1 MKSPE
6 PCETASQRTV
16 LQPSHEKPQNAGSTP
31 DVTTTVN
38 RGEAA
43 PILDVAD
50 LVVDYRRG
58 RSTFRALHGVSLS
71 IGAGECVGLVGESGS
86 GKSTL
91 GKAILGLS
99 LVSSGSIRIDGRDI
113 TRASGADRR
122 RLAADVQVVFQDPY
136 GSLDPAMTVGQAV
149 AEPLRAAGTDRET
162 ARAAVAEMLDQVRLP
177 ADAAARYPGEFS
189 GGQRQRIA
197 IARALV
203 RKPRLIICDEP
214 VSALDLTTQAAVVDL
229 FIDIQRETGV
239 SYLFISHDLGVVRRV
254 CHRVS
259 VMYGGRIVESG
270 ANETITRS
278 PAHPYTRRLLLASP
292 VADPARQAER
302 RRAWLRLRSPGESS
316 TT

>member
-1 MKSPE
+1 MKSTE
-6 PCETASQRTV
+6 SYETAPQGTV
-16 LQPSHEKPQNAGSTP
+16 MQPSQKKPENARSTSNA
-31 DVTTTVN
+31 TATVN
-38 RGEAA
+38 RAEAE
-43 PILDVAD
+43 PLLDVAD

-58 RSTFRALHGVSLS
+58 RRTFRALHGVSLS

-99 LVSSGSIRIDGRDI
+99 PVSSGSIRIDGRDI

-203 RKPRLIICDEP
+203 RRPRLIICDEP

>member
-1 MKSPE
+1 M
-6 PCETASQRTV
+6 
-16 LQPSHEKPQNAGSTP
+16 
-31 DVTTTVN
+31 
-38 RGEAA
+38 
-43 PILDVAD
+43 AD

-58 RSTFRALHGVSLS
+58 RRTFRALHGVSLS

-99 LVSSGSIRIDGRDI
+99 PVSSGSIRIDGRDI

-203 RKPRLIICDEP
+203 RRPRLIICDEP

>member
-1 MKSPE
+1 M
-6 PCETASQRTV
+6 
-16 LQPSHEKPQNAGSTP
+16 
-31 DVTTTVN
+31 TTTVN